1 MAEKR
6 LVVTF
11 GEKSKLIVLD
21 MNDIANTI
29 EKIRLKFNID
39 GDCKLLAKCEGVS
52 KFVDIDIDDED
63 DVYVLQHCSELL
75 VSVEQ
80 KVTESESSVYDEESL
95 DESLTAD
102 SEASISSPS
111 AHSTPR
117 AKHYKKDLVSTEY
130 A

>member
-11 GEKSKLIVLD
+11 GEKSELIVLD
-21 MNDIANTI
+21 TNDIANTI

-102 SEASISSPS
+102 SEA
-111 AHSTPR
+111 
-117 AKHYKKDLVSTEY
+117 
-130 A
+130 